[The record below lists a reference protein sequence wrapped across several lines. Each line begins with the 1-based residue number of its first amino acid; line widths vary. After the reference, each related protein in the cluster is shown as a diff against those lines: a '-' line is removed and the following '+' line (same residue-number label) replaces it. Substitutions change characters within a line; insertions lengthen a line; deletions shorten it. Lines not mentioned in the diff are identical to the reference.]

1 MIDAS
6 SVMYS
11 LELLNHE
18 NAGWWEETLKACPAS
33 LPFHSIAWREAL
45 ANTFKQLTPLYFLI
59 NENDTIIG
67 GLPAFVFQPI
77 RGIKMLHSMPWNLFG
92 GIQLNRESAVDFDL
106 LLRNINTQLD
116 PFVEEGNLCETVFTL
131 SPSQTQLYG
140 QKLIAAGYQKHE
152 DRFTHLLEIHSD
164 YDLIWAAYNRR
175 VRGAI
180 RKAARTEVTVYNT
193 NSISDLE
200 SFYEIYLTTQRRLR
214 ENPKPLLLLKSLLR
228 SNILQLAIAKYSGL
242 IIAGLLYLHF
252 NRTVALWVGASV
264 PEFWEYRPNNAL
276 VHYIIKWACEAG
288 YKWVDFGASP
298 PDNVGVITFKEAF
311 RAQRSNFASYIK
323 VHSPIKRAMWE
334 KSEPALRQLN
344 MWVQQSRG

>member
-18 NAGWWEETLKACPAS
+18 NAGWWEETLKACPDS

-164 YDLIWAAYNRR
+164 YDLIWAAYNRQ

-214 ENPKPLLLLKSLLR
+214 ETPKPLLLLKSLLR

-298 PDNVGVITFKEAF
+298 PDNVGVIAFKEAF

-334 KSEPALRQLN
+334 KSEPALRQLD